1 MTDERSP
8 DPLSRTTRLATRRRR
23 VRVTSV
29 VVMTTLVVVG
39 VGTGAALRGNDDGAL
54 TTPGKHAAGTSVHA
68 ITDAKGSGKKPRRL
82 RKLSNGDP
90 LRLWIGGDSLAGSFG
105 IALGA
110 TAGATGI
117 VDATV
122 DYKVS
127 SGLADNGIRN
137 WVDHAQQTMASE
149 NPDAVVFIIG
159 TNDASIVNSQDSNN
173 DGVPDW
179 EVQYRQKIDEMMLTF
194 VGGDRHRTVYW
205 LGPPTLRDNSLD
217 KGAQALGPVMKDEA
231 KKFGGDVVYVDTYR
245 LFSDSTG
252 GYSSDLR
259 DAHGDVVQMRISDG
273 VHFTVDG
280 AQYLA
285 NAVWK
290 PLAKRWRIGAQAH
303 PSTPIQYTI
312 AKGSNDYVPGVGHY
326 RPSVSHSSHS
336 SSSTTVPQSSVTVT
350 TVAGS
355 PSTTAPATQTTTP
368 ATTPTKATTPPATTP
383 PATTPP
389 TKPPATT
396 PPKKTS
402 PKTPA
407 QSPAP

>member
-8 DPLSRTTRLATRRRR
+8 DPLSRSTRLATRRRR
-23 VRVTSV
+23 VRVLSV
-29 VVMTTLVVVG
+29 VVIVALIVVG
-39 VGTGAALRGNDDGAL
+39 VGTGEALKGNDDGPVAS
-54 TTPGKHAAGTSVHA
+54 PGKHALGPAVHA
-68 ITDAKGSGKKPRRL
+68 LTDAKGSATKQTPL
-82 RKLSNGDP
+82 RKLDHQDP

-137 WVDHAQQTMASE
+137 WVEHAQETMASE

-173 DGVPDW
+173 DGEPDW
-179 EVQYRQKIDEMMLTF
+179 EVRYRQKIDEMMLTF

-205 LGPPTLRDNSLD
+205 LGPPTLRDHTLD
-217 KGAQALGPVMKDEA
+217 KGAKALGPVMKEEA
-231 KKFGGDVVYVDTYR
+231 KKFGGDVVYLDTYS
-245 LFSDSTG
+245 LFSDSEG
-252 GYSSDLR
+252 GYSSSLR
-259 DAHGDVVQMRISDG
+259 DAHGDLVQMRISDG

-280 AQYLA
+280 ATYLA

-290 PLAKRWRIGAQAH
+290 LLSKRWHIMAQWH

-326 RPSVSHSSHS
+326 RPSVAHH
-336 SSSTTVPQSSVTVT
+336 SSSTTVPQSSVTAT
-350 TVAGS
+350 TGANANA
-355 PSTTAPATQTTTP
+355 PSTTAAATGPTTPPTAPPKTTTP
-368 ATTPTKATTPPATTP
+368 PTAPPATTP
-383 PATTPP
+383 PATS
-389 TKPPATT
+389 PPATT
-396 PPKKTS
+396 PPKKA
-402 PKTPA
+402 KTPTT
-407 QSPAP
+407 